1 MLLSNITVID
11 DSKKPDM
18 DKKKALEKI
27 PLNIS
32 DMSKTL
38 KNPILKYS
46 FFP

>member
-1 MLLSNITVID
+1 MLLNNITVID
-11 DSKKPDM
+11 DSKNPDI

-27 PLNIS
+27 PLNMS

-38 KNPILKYS
+38 KKPMLKYS